1 MTPAAGDN
9 GRVDDTP
16 AAAEQRLTDDRAA
29 TVERLEALRRGFEVV
44 VDASVGA
51 NADDE
56 HDPEGSTIAYERSQL
71 SALVDQAE
79 RHLDEIEAALARLS
93 DGTYGR
99 CETCGRPIPTGRL
112 EARPTATR
120 CVEHAR

>member
-1 MTPAAGDN
+1 M
-9 GRVDDTP
+9 DDTP
-16 AAAEQRLTDDRAA
+16 ATAEERLADERAA

-79 RHLDEIEAALARLS
+79 RRLGEIEAALARLA
-93 DGTYGR
+93 DGGYGR
-99 CETCGRPIPTGRL
+99 CERCGRAIPAGRL

-120 CVEHAR
+120 CIEHAG